1 MLISVPYR
9 AEGGILLNYS
19 VNSRYAPKQSG
30 KQFFRECAPYRCAYG
45 MAFPDRQKL
54 PLRAGGR
61 RLKILA
67 RKLWRGICYYLPGM
81 ALVMDSMAVS
91 DSLRSAS
98 GGIVAQFLDGFIEN
112 YGRRFLYIVPYD
124 TSEWTQY
131 ILAR

>member
-1 MLISVPYR
+1 
-9 AEGGILLNYS
+9 
-19 VNSRYAPKQSG
+19 
-30 KQFFRECAPYRCAYG
+30 

-61 RLKILA
+61 RLKTLA
-67 RKLWRGICYYLPGM
+67 CKLWRGICYYLPGM

-112 YGRRFLYIVPYD
+112 YGRRFLYIVPDD

-131 ILAR
+131 ILVR